1 MLILSAGIGRIFR
14 LDNALTQLAIRR
26 HHKQL
31 VGRVQHQPKQRL
43 QSFQLLSQLF
53 DMPIHSLSSRQSFR
67 IEVLL
72 GSLSF

>member
-1 MLILSAGIGRIFR
+1 ML
-14 LDNALTQLAIRR
+14 
-26 HHKQL
+26 HKQR
-31 VGRVQHQPKQRL
+31 VGRVQRQPKQRL